1 LKLDQTHGGEKS
13 GKIAIQLNSSARQL
27 MLLIQTQSSA
37 SDPKHTTRTG
47 LNVLIQTEG
56 ADGLLNVSFKD
67 YFVISTCNNPFDE
80 AEV

>member
-1 LKLDQTHGGEKS
+1 
-13 GKIAIQLNSSARQL
+13 